1 MANQLQLKRATNG
14 TDLPMSNVS
23 TALVGEPYFNTL
35 TTVPGTA
42 GDGDGN
48 LYVAD
53 SASTF
58 VHIGG
63 STYTARV
70 DEFLTAFTVETGD
83 GNADGANANIAITS
97 QDITGSAVNLTVP
110 SDLAASYTLTL
121 PANDGD
127 PSQVLQTN
135 GSGVLTWV
143 DQTSGFSGFDLDGD
157 SGTAETIGNGQ
168 TVTIAGGLNVTTTV
182 GATDTVTVALDQVLV
197 DSNGNS
203 VLDVTGG
210 TGTAVNYIDI
220 NNAATGSGPEI
231 AAVGTDTDIDLE
243 LLAKGTGV
251 VTAGGI
257 EVVTTSGTQT
267 LTGKTFDAN
276 GTNNSLSNVEVAD
289 FAASAITTSGD
300 TIASNDSDT
309 QVPTSAAVID
319 YVGAQITAQDLDIT
333 DGTTTSAVDLDSQ
346 TLTIEG
352 TGSEVE
358 VGLSGQTFTVGLPND
373 VTVAGNLAVNGTT
386 ISTDETT
393 GTFALLNTT
402 LTGGINFGQAVT
414 GTINIGSASSTVVT
428 GNNLTVTG
436 NLTVS
441 GTTTTVNTQNVLVE
455 DQNIV
460 LGNVGSPDNTTANG
474 GGITLNGGADG
485 DKTITWVQGTAAW
498 TLSEHLNL
506 ADTKEYRMNG
516 TAVLDYDGSG
526 NRILDNVIV
535 DGGTY

>member
-1 MANQLQLKRATNG
+1 MANQLQLKRANNG
-14 TDLPMSNVS
+14 TDLPMSNVT

-35 TTVPGTA
+35 ATVPGTA

-53 SASTF
+53 TANTF

-70 DEFLTAFTVETGD
+70 DEFLTAAT
-83 GNADGANANIAITS
+83 A
-97 QDITGSAVNLTVP
+97 
-110 SDLAASYTLTL
+110 AASGTQTILSDTTQGGSIAFSVVSTANNTTYVWPGAL
-121 PANDGD
+121 PGSN
-127 PSQVLQTN
+127 SVLQSDT
-135 GSGVLTWV
+135 SGNLTWV
-143 DQTSGFSGFDLDGD
+143 TQTGGYTQWQLTAD
-157 SGTAETIGNGQ
+157 SGTQQAVTNNEV
-168 TVTIAGGLNVTTTV
+168 VTIAGGLNVTTTV
-182 GATDTVTVALDQVLV
+182 GATDTVTVDLDQVLV
-197 DSNGNS
+197 DSNANS

-210 TGTAVNYIDI
+210 TASAVNYIDI

-243 LLAKGTGV
+243 LLAKGAGV

-267 LTGKTFDAN
+267 LTNKTFNAN
-276 GTNNSLSNVEVAD
+276 GTGNALSNVEVAD
-289 FAASAITTSGD
+289 FAGTAIVTESEGLNSSD
-300 TIASNDSDT
+300 NDSSL
-309 QVPTSAAVID
+309 PTTAAVKD
-319 YVGAQITAQDLDIT
+319 YVDTEVA
-333 DGTTTSAVDLDSQ
+333 AVDLTLGIDADANGPSTVSTAQ
-346 TLTIEG
+346 TLTVAGTANEIE
-352 TGSEVE
+352 TSVNA
-358 VGLSGQTFTVGLPND
+358 QTITVGLPND

-460 LGNVGSPDNTTANG
+460 LGNVATPTNATANG
-474 GGITLNGGADG
+474 GGITLNGGTDG

-498 TLSEHLNL
+498 TLSEHLDL
-506 ADTKEYRMNG
+506 AINKEYRMNG

-526 NRILDNVIV
+526 NLILDNVIV

>member
-14 TDLPMSNVS
+14 SDLPMSNVT

-35 TTVPGTA
+35 ATVPGTA

-53 SASTF
+53 TASTF
-58 VHIGG
+58 VHVGG

-70 DEFLTAFTVETGD
+70 DEFLTAFTAETGD

-121 PANDGD
+121 PPNDGD

-182 GATDTVTVALDQVLV
+182 AATDTVTVALDQVLV

-231 AAVGTDTDIDLE
+231 AAVGADANINLE

-257 EVVTTSGTQT
+257 EVVTTTGTQT
-267 LTGKTFDAN
+267 LTNKTLTSPVLNTGVSGTAFLDDDTFATATATTLASSESIKAYVDA
-276 GTNNSLSNVEVAD
+276 EV
-289 FAASAITTSGD
+289 
-300 TIASNDSDT
+300 
-309 QVPTSAAVID
+309 
-319 YVGAQITAQDLDIT
+319 
-333 DGTTTSAVDLDSQ
+333 SAVDLTIDTAGDNGAGSVSTSQ
-346 TLTIEG
+346 TLTVSG
-352 TGSEVE
+352 TSNEIVTE
-358 VGLSGQTFTVGLPND
+358 ASAQSITIGLPDD
-373 VTVAGNLAVNGTT
+373 VTVTGDLAVNGANITT
-386 ISTDETT
+386 TAT
-393 GTFALLNTT
+393 GTGTIFNTNLATGLN
-402 LTGGINFGQAVT
+402 IGQAVT

-460 LGNVGSPDNTTANG
+460 LGNVATPTNTTANG
-474 GGITLNGGADG
+474 GGITLNGGTDG
-485 DKTITWVQGTAAW
+485 DKTITWVQATTAW
-498 TLSEHLNL
+498 TLSEHLDL

-516 TAVLDYDGSG
+516 TAVLAYSGSDL
-526 NRILDNVIV
+526 ILDNVII